1 MSGKKKEF
9 NQGKTEFS
17 RLKKENIKDFYDE
30 EINKELEQILH
41 KNQNTKENTLNK
53 NYIVNGK
60 YLNRRIL
67 NQNRSSVFL
76 IN

>member
-1 MSGKKKEF
+1 MSEKKKEF
-9 NQGKTEFS
+9 SQEKSEFS
-17 RLKKENIKDFYDE
+17 RLKKEKIKDFYDE

-41 KNQNTKENTLNK
+41 KNQNTKENALNK

-67 NQNRSSVFL
+67 NQNRK
-76 IN
+76 

>member
-1 MSGKKKEF
+1 MSEKKKEF
-9 NQGKTEFS
+9 NQGKSEFS

-41 KNQNTKENTLNK
+41 KNQNTKENALNK

-67 NQNRSSVFL
+67 NQNRK
-76 IN
+76 

>member
-9 NQGKTEFS
+9 NQGKSEFS

-30 EINKELEQILH
+30 EINKE
-41 KNQNTKENTLNK
+41 NALNK

-60 YLNRRIL
+60 YLNRNVL
-67 NQNRSSVFL
+67 NQNRK
-76 IN
+76 

>member
-1 MSGKKKEF
+1 MSEKKKEF
-9 NQGKTEFS
+9 NQEKSEFS
-17 RLKKENIKDFYDE
+17 RLKKEKIKDFYDE

-41 KNQNTKENTLNK
+41 KNQNTKENALNK

-67 NQNRSSVFL
+67 NQNRK
-76 IN
+76 

>member
-1 MSGKKKEF
+1 MSEKKKEF
-9 NQGKTEFS
+9 SQEKSEFS
-17 RLKKENIKDFYDE
+17 RLKNEKIKDFYDE

-41 KNQNTKENTLNK
+41 KNQNTKENALNK

-67 NQNRSSVFL
+67 NQNRK
-76 IN
+76 